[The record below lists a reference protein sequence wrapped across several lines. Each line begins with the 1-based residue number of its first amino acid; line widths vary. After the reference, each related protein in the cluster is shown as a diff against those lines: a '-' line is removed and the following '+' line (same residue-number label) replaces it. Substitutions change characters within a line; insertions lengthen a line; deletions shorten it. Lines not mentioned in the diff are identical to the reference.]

1 MSNHKPGVVCYQ
13 CPECKM
19 RSASDGYRIGVTDG
33 ERLEREVIVAWL
45 RSLGDTRTPLGAAL
59 SANAAAIERGDHID
73 GLREGGGA
81 TRSSLGNRPPHL
93 SDDDLLGLGDNCYE
107 REVHDE

>member
-33 ERLEREVIVAWL
+33 ERLERAAIVAWL
-45 RSLGDTRTPLGAAL
+45 RERHIGVGAW
-59 SANAAAIERGDHID
+59 AAADDIERG
-73 GLREGGGA
+73 E
-81 TRSSLGNRPPHL
+81 HL
-93 SDDDLLGLGDNCYE
+93 E
-107 REVHDE
+107 AADE

>member
-33 ERLEREVIVAWL
+33 ERLEREAIVAWL
-45 RSLGDTRTPLGAAL
+45 RGL
-59 SANAAAIERGDHID
+59 SKPNRIGGLVTLDLADQIERGEH
-73 GLREGGGA
+73 
-81 TRSSLGNRPPHL
+81 LG
-93 SDDDLLGLGDNCYE
+93 SDDDRPL
-107 REVHDE
+107 

>member
-33 ERLEREVIVAWL
+33 ERLERAAIVAWL
-45 RSLGDTRTPLGAAL
+45 RG
-59 SANAAAIERGDHID
+59 
-73 GLREGGGA
+73 
-81 TRSSLGNRPPHL
+81 
-93 SDDDLLGLGDNCYE
+93 
-107 REVHDE
+107 REVDEEVWVADLIESGEHLRGNDE

>member
-33 ERLEREVIVAWL
+33 ERLEREAIVAWL
-45 RSLGDTRTPLGAAL
+45 RFVDNGGVEQRTFWSWAADD
-59 SANAAAIERGDHID
+59 IERGEH
-73 GLREGGGA
+73 LRG
-81 TRSSLGNRPPHL
+81 
-93 SDDDLLGLGDNCYE
+93 DDE
-107 REVHDE
+107 